1 MDQEGE
7 PELKRPRVEPP
18 AAEAEAEG
26 PAVTEVVAPLLTAD
40 AAQGSLDADSATTGG
55 ALADTVSA
63 SVDTAEAP
71 AVVVQ
76 DPVSGNG
83 DSQQPASDAAS
94 GRCTGTVKQW
104 RDEKGF
110 GFIAADD
117 GSEDLFVHR
126 TSLQEG
132 DCLIEGAKVSYVQGV
147 DDRKGKAQALQVSG
161 GTTRSAQPNAALSM
175 PGDPFAA
182 GSAPGAGALMGIT
195 KSWHAEKRFG
205 FIKPDDGSEDV
216 FVHRTSIQGAE
227 MLQVG
232 ARVRYTKVPDG
243 ARAKAQDVVIVS
255 PPPFGASPYGG
266 AYGAP
271 PHYAPPPPYGSY
283 APPPYSGEPP
293 YSHAPHPGA
302 PGHYPPG
309 YPHHGPPGYPAQH
322 HGQHHGQHPG
332 YANHPG
338 AYGQPAH
345 PNPYGGYA
353 DYWPPS

>member
-18 AAEAEAEG
+18 AAEAEAEV

-132 DCLIEGAKVSYVQGV
+132 DCLIEGAKVALALAPHPHLRPRTLTPNPSPNPTPGPNQVSYVQGV

-205 FIKPDDGSEDV
+205 FISALCAVDTLHRCTVAPRRL
-216 FVHRTSIQGAE
+216 RTS
-227 MLQVG
+227 
-232 ARVRYTKVPDG
+232 ARCPR
-243 ARAKAQDVVIVS
+243 
-255 PPPFGASPYGG
+255 
-266 AYGAP
+266 
-271 PHYAPPPPYGSY
+271 
-283 APPPYSGEPP
+283 
-293 YSHAPHPGA
+293 
-302 PGHYPPG
+302 
-309 YPHHGPPGYPAQH
+309 HGPPHSEPTRR
-322 HGQHHGQHPG
+322 
-332 YANHPG
+332 
-338 AYGQPAH
+338 
-345 PNPYGGYA
+345 
-353 DYWPPS
+353 

>member
-18 AAEAEAEG
+18 AAEAEAEV
-26 PAVTEVVAPLLTAD
+26 PAVTEVGVQGLLD
-40 AAQGSLDADSATTGG
+40 VDSATAGG
-55 ALADTVSA
+55 ASADTASA
-63 SVDTAEAP
+63 SADTAEAP
-71 AVVVQ
+71 AVAGQ
-76 DPVSGNG
+76 DQVSGNS
-83 DSQQPASDAAS
+83 DSQQPASDAAAS

-110 GFIAADD
+110 GFIVADD

-132 DCLIEGAKVSYVQGV
+132 DCLVEGAKVSYVQGV

-161 GTTRSAQPNAALSM
+161 GTTRSTQQNAALSM
-175 PGDPFAA
+175 PGAPFAA

-216 FVHRTSIQGAE
+216 FVHRTSIQGADS
-227 MLQVG
+227 LQVG

-243 ARAKAQDVVIVS
+243 ARAKAQDVVLVS
-255 PPPFGASPYGG
+255 PPPFGASPYGS
-266 AYGAP
+266 AYGAPP

-283 APPPYSGEPP
+283 APPPYT
-293 YSHAPHPGA
+293 HAPPPGA

-309 YPHHGPPGYPAQH
+309 YPHHGPPGYP
-322 HGQHHGQHPG
+322 GQHPGQHPG

>member
-18 AAEAEAEG
+18 AAEAEAEV

-55 ALADTVSA
+55 ASADTVSA
-63 SVDTAEAP
+63 SADTAEAP

-132 DCLIEGAKVSYVQGV
+132 DCLIEGAKV
-147 DDRKGKAQALQVSG
+147 ALALALTSALALTLTFALEPSPR
-161 GTTRSAQPNAALSM
+161 TTRTRNTRPRSGQLR
-175 PGDPFAA
+175 PGRRR
-182 GSAPGAGALMGIT
+182 S
-195 KSWHAEKRFG
+195 
-205 FIKPDDGSEDV
+205 
-216 FVHRTSIQGAE
+216 
-227 MLQVG
+227 
-232 ARVRYTKVPDG
+232 
-243 ARAKAQDVVIVS
+243 
-255 PPPFGASPYGG
+255 
-266 AYGAP
+266 
-271 PHYAPPPPYGSY
+271 
-283 APPPYSGEPP
+283 
-293 YSHAPHPGA
+293 
-302 PGHYPPG
+302 
-309 YPHHGPPGYPAQH
+309 
-322 HGQHHGQHPG
+322 
-332 YANHPG
+332 
-338 AYGQPAH
+338 
-345 PNPYGGYA
+345 
-353 DYWPPS
+353 